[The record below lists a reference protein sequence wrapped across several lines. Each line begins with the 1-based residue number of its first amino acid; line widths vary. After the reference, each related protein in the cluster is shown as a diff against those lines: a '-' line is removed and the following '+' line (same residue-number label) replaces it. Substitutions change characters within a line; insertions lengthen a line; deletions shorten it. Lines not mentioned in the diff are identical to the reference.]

1 MIPQVAGSCG
11 SSASIRVLK
20 MDKDRLEDTMSL
32 LRNLQAWVE
41 ELELKKTSLLSN
53 KQTIQ
58 RHLDSPLIG
67 VLDGGKALK
76 KRLQNVKGKIRG
88 REREK
93 CLAEECVRV
102 LRFLIEEQ
110 QAQRLVVHRMKNE
123 ITRMRQERMM
133 KDSIVKQ
140 QEALYAKS
148 DLQTGK
154 SSFSNHRPGYIEGP
168 PSDNNNKLK
177 ATPKEIREHNR
188 VLGLDEVKGQRKTI
202 SNIELLKKLTPR
214 KSAEVQLRERYAEEH
229 KSIIPSLAMSKSTH
243 FNERD
248 IGPQLQKNG
257 EIDSRLFSM
266 AQAVYDPLL
275 KKYVWVPMGIINEFD
290 AMKMLLAGGQT
301 PNKILA
307 KKNLSNKWKSH

>member
-1 MIPQVAGSCG
+1 
-11 SSASIRVLK
+11 
-20 MDKDRLEDTMSL
+20 MDKDRLEDTMTL

-76 KRLQNVKGKIRG
+76 KRLHNVKGKIRG
-88 REREK
+88 REKEK
-93 CLAEECVRV
+93 RLADECVRIV
-102 LRFLIEEQ
+102 RFLIEEQ
-110 QAQRLVVHRMKNE
+110 QSQRLVVQRMKNE

-140 QEALYAKS
+140 QQALYTKS

-154 SSFSNHRPGYIEGP
+154 SSFSNHRLEYIEGP

-177 ATPKEIREHNR
+177 ATPEEIREHNR
-188 VLGLDEVKGQRKTI
+188 VLGLDQVKGQRKTI

-214 KSAEVQLRERYAEEH
+214 KSAEEQLGKDMQRNIH
-229 KSIIPSLAMSKSTH
+229 
-243 FNERD
+243 
-248 IGPQLQKNG
+248 Q
-257 EIDSRLFSM
+257 
-266 AQAVYDPLL
+266 
-275 KKYVWVPMGIINEFD
+275 
-290 AMKMLLAGGQT
+290 
-301 PNKILA
+301 
-307 KKNLSNKWKSH
+307 